1 MARLVFWACC
11 SLLLYVYVL
20 YPLAVRM
27 LAAWVGVR
35 VRCGNAL
42 PTVTIIVTA
51 YNEERCIRA
60 KLDNLSGLSYPPELV
75 NIVVASDGSSDA
87 TERIAGCYNA
97 GRVRVL
103 RLDGRRGKTA
113 CQNAAAAVSTGEIL
127 VFTDATT
134 LLKSDALRHLVE
146 AFADADVGCVGGRL
160 VYVAEVDNV
169 TGREGQTYWS
179 YELRLRAAESTLGS
193 MIGVSGCLYAV
204 RRSAYQPIHPAL
216 ISDFVIAMKMR
227 EQGLRTVLAPQAICF
242 EDTLGHGRHEL
253 SMRVRVAIRS
263 LNALIR
269 ERRFLNP
276 LRYGSFAWQL
286 WSHKVLR
293 YASPWLWL
301 GAFIANVALVARLA
315 VPPLAESF
323 VAFLVAVAN
332 EPLYPVLLIGQICLF
347 GAGTVGFILQNRGR
361 QLGVFGKPY
370 YFLLTN
376 LASLIATLRYLQGE
390 RMVVWNPI
398 R

>member
-1 MARLVFWACC
+1 
-11 SLLLYVYVL
+11 
-20 YPLAVRM
+20 M
-27 LAAWVGVR
+27 LARRFGTRGKHAGGR
-35 VRCGNAL
+35 RS
-42 PTVTIIVTA
+42 VTIIVTA

-60 KLDNLSGLSYPPELV
+60 KLDNLLALHYPPELV
-75 NIVVASDGSSDA
+75 DIIVASDGSSDA
-87 TERIAGCYNA
+87 TERIAA
-97 GRVRVL
+97 GYERRRVRVL
-103 RLDGRRGKTA
+103 RLEGRRGKTA
-113 CQNAAAAVSTGEIL
+113 CQNAAAAAAKGEIL

-134 LLKSDALRHLVE
+134 QLQADALRHLVE
-146 AFADADVGCVGGRL
+146 GFADPKVGCVGGL
-160 VYVAEVDNV
+160 LQYVSDVDNAV
-169 TGREGQTYWS
+169 GREGVTYWS
-179 YELRLRAAESTLGS
+179 YELRLRAAESDLGS
-193 MIGVSGCLYAV
+193 LIGVSGCLYAV
-204 RRSAYQPIHPAL
+204 RRSAYRPIHPAL